1 MFTQTSEYTLRV
13 VVFLASI
20 GNNVAT
26 TRQIAAATHVPEGYL
41 SKILQILSRAG
52 IVSSQ
57 RGLHGGSVL
66 ARDPT
71 TLSVYEVMQVV
82 SPLQRIHTCPLGLA
96 SHGTNLCPVH
106 RRLDDAMALVETAL
120 RASMVAELV
129 TSSPVDI
136 PLVQIGTDPA
146 AAARAT
152 EKIFPVK
159 VSARRAKPKPD
170 PSHSHRPAK

>member
-20 GNNVAT
+20 GGKIAT

-52 IVSSQ
+52 IVNSQ

-66 ARDPT
+66 VRDPAQ
-71 TLSVYEVMQVV
+71 LSVYEVMQVV
-82 SPLQRIHTCPLGLA
+82 SPLQRIHTCPLGLP

-106 RRLDDAMALVETAL
+106 RRLDDAIALVEEAL
-120 RASMVAELV
+120 RASTIAELV
-129 TSSPVDI
+129 SDATVSV

-152 EKIFPVK
+152 EAVFPVK
-159 VSARRAKPKPD
+159 PPAKRPKPANGSLRQKD
-170 PSHSHRPAK
+170 K

>member
-20 GNNVAT
+20 GGKIAT

-41 SKILQILSRAG
+41 AKILQILSRAN

-66 ARDPT
+66 ARDPASLT
-71 TLSVYEVMQVV
+71 VYEVMQTV
-82 SPLQRIHTCPLGLA
+82 SPMPRIHTCPLGIA

-106 RRLDDAMALVETAL
+106 RRLDDAMALVENAL
-120 RASMVAELV
+120 RASTIAELV
-129 TSSPVDI
+129 ADSEVNV
-136 PLVQIGTDPA
+136 PLVQIGINPA

-152 EKIFPVK
+152 EEVFPVK
-159 VSARRAKPKPD
+159 HAPRRSKSVNGATQHPKE
-170 PSHSHRPAK
+170 